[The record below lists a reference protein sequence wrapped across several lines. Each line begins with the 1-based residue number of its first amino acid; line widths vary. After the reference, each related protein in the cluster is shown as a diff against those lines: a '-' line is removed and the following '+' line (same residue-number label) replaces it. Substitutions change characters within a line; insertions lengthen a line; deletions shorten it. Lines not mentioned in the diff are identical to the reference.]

1 MRTPPTFEN
10 ISAKQ
15 VMNKVTSPAMPFRWS
30 LNPYRGCTHG
40 CSFCYARTT
49 HTFMGMTPDDS
60 FRQHIF
66 IKENAADVLEVQLAR
81 KLKAHRGN
89 YDKLAEEVGL
99 LNIGTATD
107 PYQPIEA
114 RRRETRKCLEVLAR
128 YRVPTSIT
136 TRSPLILRDLD
147 VLQNMDIHSVNIS
160 VNTLDKAVWRNL
172 EPATPA
178 PAKRLETVRTLT
190 DASVPAGILMAPILP
205 FLTDSNEQLHEV
217 ISAAAEHHAAFL
229 IPSVLRLNPEVKTWF
244 LRTIDEHYPELTA
257 KYRGLFRGAYA
268 PQSYVQPLMQCAK
281 ALMHKFGLSSG
292 STFRSLE
299 PRFDRT
305 HDTTGASAGYEGIAE
320 RSNDGVQ
327 LPLPI

>member
-49 HTFMGMTPDDS
+49 HTYMGMTPDDS

-66 IKENAADVLEVQLAR
+66 IKENAADVLEAQLAR
-81 KLKAHRGN
+81 KLKALRGN
-89 YDKLAEEVGL
+89 YAKLAEELGL

-128 YRVPTSIT
+128 YHVPTSIT

-147 VLQNMDIHSVNIS
+147 ILQQMNVHSVNIS

-172 EPATPA
+172 EPATPS
-178 PAKRLETVRTLT
+178 PMKRLETVRALA
-190 DASVPAGILMAPILP
+190 DAGVPTGILMAPILP
-205 FLTDSNEQLHEV
+205 FLTDSSEQVHEV
-217 ISAAAEHHAAFL
+217 VAAAAEYHSGFV

-244 LRTIDEHYPELTA
+244 LRIIDQHYPELTA
-257 KYRGLFRGAYA
+257 KYRQLYRGAYA
-268 PQSYVQPLMQCAK
+268 PQSYVQPLMQSAK
-281 ALMHKFGLSSG
+281 AVMHKFGLAAG
-292 STFRSLE
+292 ATGHPM
-299 PRFDRT
+299 PRYGLT
-305 HDTTGASAGYEGIAE
+305 HERADTSAGFEGSPDS
-320 RSNDGVQ
+320 SNDGVQ

>member
-89 YDKLAEEVGL
+89 YEKLAEEVGL

-160 VNTLDKAVWRNL
+160 LNTLDKAVWRSL

-305 HDTTGASAGYEGIAE
+305 HDTTGASEGYEGIAE